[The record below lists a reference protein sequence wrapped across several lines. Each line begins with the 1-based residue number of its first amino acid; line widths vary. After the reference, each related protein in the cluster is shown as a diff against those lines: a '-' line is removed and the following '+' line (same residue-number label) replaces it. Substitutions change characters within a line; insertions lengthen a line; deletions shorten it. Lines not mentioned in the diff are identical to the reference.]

1 LQPLFSTGSTN
12 LSIQFPN
19 LTGRRTWVETS
30 TNLTNWSLWDIPGNN
45 GTPAA
50 TGPTRTLTAPIDGP
64 MRYFRLK
71 VEEQ

>member
-1 LQPLFSTGSTN
+1 
-12 LSIQFPN
+12 
-19 LTGRRTWVETS
+19 
-30 TNLTNWSLWDIPGNN
+30 LWDIPGNN